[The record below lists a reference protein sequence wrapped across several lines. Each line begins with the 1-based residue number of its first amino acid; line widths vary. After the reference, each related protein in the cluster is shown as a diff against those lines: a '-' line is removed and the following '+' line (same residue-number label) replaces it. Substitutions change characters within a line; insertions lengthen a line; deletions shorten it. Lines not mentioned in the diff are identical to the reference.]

1 MGKKNSSQ
9 NTKRQERRHAS
20 KERRAQRTYKE
31 IRESKGRKDA
41 AAFKQ
46 KRIKA
51 EEERF
56 ERDYA
61 EIQTFKRT
69 LSDIRKGNGNK
80 LTDEEIKQ
88 AMNKAIRMLYDKGII
103 KGQFAYYEDF
113 VEQHKNEIDI
123 DEILG
128 LVDEAEEQEK
138 AAHEE
143 ILNAIQNPDYGK
155 QFKRRSN
162 GFKVKFS

>member
-1 MGKKNSSQ
+1 MGKKNSSP
-9 NTKRQERRHAS
+9 NTNRQERRHAS
-20 KERRAQRTYKE
+20 KERRYKRRYGE
-31 IRESKGRKDA
+31 IRKNKGLKDA

-46 KRIKA
+46 QKIKA
-51 EEERF
+51 EKERF

-88 AMNKAIRMLYDKGII
+88 TMNKAIRMLYDKGII

-113 VEQHKNEIDI
+113 VE
-123 DEILG
+123 
-128 LVDEAEEQEK
+128 
-138 AAHEE
+138 
-143 ILNAIQNPDYGK
+143 
-155 QFKRRSN
+155 
-162 GFKVKFS
+162 

>member
-1 MGKKNSSQ
+1 MGKKNSSP

-20 KERRAQRTYKE
+20 KERRYKRRYGE
-31 IRESKGRKDA
+31 IRKNKGLKNA

-46 KRIKA
+46 QKIKA
-51 EEERF
+51 EKERF

-69 LSDIRKGNGNK
+69 LSDIRKGNSNK
-80 LTDEEIKQ
+80 LTDEEIGQ
-88 AMNKAIRMLYDKGII
+88 AMNKTIRMLYDKGII
-103 KGQFAYYEDF
+103 KEQFAYYEDL

-128 LVDEAEEQEK
+128 LVDEAAEQEE

>member
-1 MGKKNSSQ
+1 MGKRNSSP
-9 NTKRQERRHAS
+9 NTKRQERRKAS
-20 KERRAQRTYKE
+20 KIRRNERRYGE
-31 IRESKGRKDA
+31 IRKNKGLKNA
-41 AAFKQ
+41 SAFKQ
-46 KRIKA
+46 QRIKA
-51 EEERF
+51 EKERF

-80 LTDEEIKQ
+80 LTDEEIRQ

-103 KGQFAYYEDF
+103 KGQFVYYEDF
-113 VEQHKNEIDI
+113 LEQHKDEIDI

-128 LVDEAEEQEK
+128 LVDEAAEQEK

>member
-1 MGKKNSSQ
+1 MGKKNSSP

-31 IRESKGRKDA
+31 IRKNKGLKSA
-41 AAFKQ
+41 AVFKQ
-46 KRIKA
+46 QRIKA
-51 EEERF
+51 EKERF

-88 AMNKAIRMLYDKGII
+88 TMNKTIRMLYDKGII

-128 LVDEAEEQEK
+128 LVDEAEKQEE

>member
-1 MGKKNSSQ
+1 MGKKNSSP
-9 NTKRQERRHAS
+9 NTKRQERRHTS
-20 KERRAQRTYKE
+20 KERRYKRRYGE
-31 IRESKGRKDA
+31 IRKNKGLKDA

-46 KRIKA
+46 QKIKA
-51 EEERF
+51 EKERF

-69 LSDIRKGNGNK
+69 LGDIRNGNGNK
-80 LTDEEIKQ
+80 LSDEEIKQ
-88 AMNKAIRMLYDKGII
+88 AMNKAIRMLYDKGVI

-128 LVDEAEEQEK
+128 LVDEAAEQEK

>member
-1 MGKKNSSQ
+1 MSKKVGSNS
-9 NTKRQERRHAS
+9 KRKERRHAS

-31 IRESKGRKDA
+31 IRKDKGLKDA
-41 AAFKQ
+41 AAFKKQ
-46 KRIKA
+46 RIKA
-51 EEERF
+51 EKERF

-69 LSDIRKGNGNK
+69 LGDIKNGNGNK

-88 AMNKAIRMLYDKGII
+88 AMNKTIRMLYDKGII

-128 LVDEAEEQEK
+128 LVDEAAEQEE

-162 GFKVKFS
+162 GFKVRFS

>member
-1 MGKKNSSQ
+1 MSKRVNSNS
-9 NTKRQERRHAS
+9 NRKERRHAS
-20 KERRAQRTYKE
+20 KERRNKRRYGE
-31 IRESKGRKDA
+31 IRKNKGLKDA
-41 AAFKQ
+41 AAFKRQ
-46 KRIKA
+46 RIKA
-51 EEERF
+51 EKERF

-69 LSDIRKGNGNK
+69 LGDIRKGNGNK
-80 LTDEEIKQ
+80 LSDEEIRQ
-88 AMNKAIRMLYDKGII
+88 AINKTIRMLYDKGII

-128 LVDEAEEQEK
+128 LVDEAAEQEE

-143 ILNAIQNPDYGK
+143 ILSSIQNPDYGK